1 MLRSLRQVLD
11 DPSDTNTALLESQ
24 LLGALM
30 LAPYLRLDAC
40 MQTLR
45 ASDFASPHRGA
56 AFTAIMIVRHPA
68 LGLVGRHLEATGVPP
83 PPGRTG
89 WGDALAR
96 VLDVAFVEDDAVP
109 DAVRAIKEAAVS
121 RKAARR
127 LSAA

>member
-1 MLRSLRQVLD
+1 MRRALRLLD
-11 DPSDTNTALLESQ
+11 EEHPDGIVLLEVG
-24 LLGALM
+24 LLGCLM

-45 ASDFASPHRGA
+45 ASDFASTHRGA
-56 AFTAIMIVRHPA
+56 AFAAIMITRHPE
-68 LGLVGRHLEATGVPP
+68 LGLVVRHLEAAGVPP

-109 DAVRAIKEAAVS
+109 DAVRAIKEASVS